1 MNIKGLT
8 DKEVKESRAKYGSNE
23 IPDSEPTTFWQE
35 FKETFQDPMI
45 RVLLVIAG
53 LMIVMF
59 FFGYAEIYEPTGTI
73 VAVLI
78 VAFVTA
84 KTGVASD
91 TKYRE
96 LKESAKKD
104 QCKVHRNG
112 VVAVIDVDDVV
123 VGDQVLLQSGDK
135 IPADG
140 ILHEGSLRVNNS
152 ALNGEAEECEKKA
165 AGENIYLAEEITGDT
180 FVDSYSLFR
189 GAVIF
194 DGEGVMDVQRVG
206 LHTMMGKMAEEMQEE
221 EPDSPLKVKLS
232 KLADQISKFGYIGAI
247 VIAALYF
254 GYFILMAGGIQAYF
268 AMGVAKVVEDLINA
282 VSLAV
287 VIIVCAVPEG
297 LPLMISLVLM
307 QNTSKMLDHNV
318 LVRKAEGIETAGSL
332 NILFSDK
339 TGTITKGELEVV
351 DFFTADGTSI
361 PPKELKQ
368 HGKVKGLLDLAIGK
382 NTQAMF
388 DVYHKVIGGNAT
400 DQALL
405 KFIGEE
411 TFYMLDENKECKVT
425 THQGFNSS
433 NKFSQA
439 RIEVLGKTFYK
450 GAPERLLTKAVKYI
464 NADGEI
470 KEIDHKA
477 LNAKI
482 DALAAKAMRVLAFG
496 YSEKELVKNQ
506 INDDLAYYS
515 LRATFFSSIT
525 NPATRFMYSGIYAG
539 VAIAGCM
546 SVIRGNISVGQLSS
560 FLSYTNQ
567 YTNPFNEIT
576 GVITEFQN
584 SLASAARVFE
594 LLDEE
599 PMIPDAKDAK
609 ALQDVKGNVELE
621 HVDFSYVKE
630 VPLIQD
636 FNLKVEPGQR
646 IAIVGPTG
654 CGKTTLINLL
664 MRFYDVNV
672 GMIKVEGNDIR
683 DVTRESLRSSYGMVL
698 QETWLKAGT
707 IRENIC
713 YGKPDA
719 TEEEMIM
726 AAKEANA
733 HGFIERMPDGYDT
746 IITEGGGNL
755 SQGQKQLLC
764 IARIML
770 SLPPMLILDEATSSI
785 DTMTELR
792 IQKAFETMMKGRTS
806 FIVAHRLSTI
816 QNADVILVMENGHI
830 LEQGTHEELLAKN
843 GAYARLY
850 NSQFAPV

>member
-1 MNIKGLT
+1 MTGFVNEMLGNIKV
-8 DKEVKESRAKYGSNE
+8 VKVF
-23 IPDSEPTTFWQE
+23 D
-35 FKETFQDPMI
+35 
-45 RVLLVIAG
+45 
-53 LMIVMF
+53 
-59 FFGYAEIYEPTGTI
+59 
-73 VAVLI
+73 
-78 VAFVTA
+78 
-84 KTGVASD
+84 
-91 TKYRE
+91 
-96 LKESAKKD
+96 
-104 QCKVHRNG
+104 H
-112 VVAVIDVDDVV
+112 
-123 VGDQVLLQSGDK
+123 
-135 IPADG
+135 
-140 ILHEGSLRVNNS
+140 
-152 ALNGEAEECEKKA
+152 GEKA
-165 AGENIYLAEEITGDT
+165 
-180 FVDSYSLFR
+180 
-189 GAVIF
+189 
-194 DGEGVMDVQRVG
+194 
-206 LHTMMGKMAEEMQEE
+206 QEE
-221 EPDSPLKVKLS
+221 
-232 KLADQISKFGYIGAI
+232 
-247 VIAALYF
+247 
-254 GYFILMAGGIQAYF
+254 
-268 AMGVAKVVEDLINA
+268 
-282 VSLAV
+282 
-287 VIIVCAVPEG
+287 
-297 LPLMISLVLM
+297 
-307 QNTSKMLDHNV
+307 
-318 LVRKAEGIETAGSL
+318 
-332 NILFSDK
+332 
-339 TGTITKGELEVV
+339 
-351 DFFTADGTSI
+351 
-361 PPKELKQ
+361 
-368 HGKVKGLLDLAIGK
+368 
-382 NTQAMF
+382 F
-388 DVYHKVIGGNAT
+388 D
-400 DQALL
+400 
-405 KFIGEE
+405 
-411 TFYMLDENKECKVT
+411 
-425 THQGFNSS
+425 
-433 NKFSQA
+433 
-439 RIEVLGKTFYK
+439 
-450 GAPERLLTKAVKYI
+450 
-464 NADGEI
+464 
-470 KEIDHKA
+470 
-477 LNAKI
+477 
-482 DALAAKAMRVLAFG
+482 
-496 YSEKELVKNQ
+496 Q

-546 SVIRGNISVGQLSS
+546 SVIRGSISVGQLSS

-567 YTNPFNEIT
+567 YTKPFNEIT

-609 ALQDVKGNVELE
+609 ELQDVKGNVELE

-630 VPLIQD
+630 VSLIQD

-785 DTMTELR
+785 DTMTEIR

-816 QNADVILVMENGHI
+816 QNSDVILVMENGHI
-830 LEQGTHEELLAKN
+830 LEQGTHEELLEKN